1 MTDENHDLDRGPAT
15 TRHID
20 GVSETQTDLQHDYAL
35 DPVPFERRRGGYAQ
49 VAVWMGWVIST
60 SSLLVGGTVGA
71 GTTFSVGLTAIILGN
86 GLLAVIG
93 GLIGYVGY
101 RTGLTTYLASRLLFG
116 ARGSVVPSIVLGV
129 LAMGFIG
136 VLMDAFGTAMNAL
149 VPAVPWTVF
158 VIVFA
163 IAITLTAIFGFR
175 GLAVLSAVAVPA
187 IALFAIV
194 SIVRIGGG
202 EGGFGTAVN
211 AVPETPIGFSAAMT
225 AVIAT
230 WITGAALVSDVGRYA
245 KRPLHIFLGALAG
258 YVLGAGTFEATA
270 MLSASAVGNANFVIV
285 MSQLG
290 LLVPAALILALTLW
304 TTTDNNLYSASLAF
318 TNANK
323 MVGRTVSKRVWV
335 LVSVAIATITAF
347 GGFAADFVAFLGI
360 IATVTPPFAGIFIA
374 HFYVL
379 GHLRRHTEAQL
390 AGTPAV
396 RWSPLIA
403 WAVASASVYLTDLT
417 LEPIVGLLLGG
428 ALYSALALIA
438 RHVSGRPTSPVKD

>member
-1 MTDENHDLDRGPAT
+1 MTHNNPDLDPRQES
-15 TRHID
+15 TRNRAGTGQAH
-20 GVSETQTDLQHDYAL
+20 VDLHHDYAL
-35 DPVPFERRRGGYAQ
+35 DPVPAERRRGGYAL

-86 GLLAVIG
+86 ALLAVIA
-93 GLIGYVGY
+93 GLVGYVGY

-116 ARGSVVPSIVLGV
+116 SRGSVVPSIVLGV

-149 VPAVPWTVF
+149 VPAVPWTAF
-158 VIVFA
+158 VIAFA
-163 IAITLTAIFGFR
+163 LAITLTAIFGFR

-187 IALFAIV
+187 MVLFAV
-194 SIVRIGGG
+194 ASIGRIGGS
-202 EGGFGTAVN
+202 EGGFATAVD
-211 AVPETPIGFSAAMT
+211 AVPETSIGFSAAMT

-245 KRPLHIFLGALAG
+245 RRPLHIFLGAFAG

-270 MLSASAVGNANFVIV
+270 MLSASAVGNANFVFV

-290 LLVPAALILALTLW
+290 LLVPAAIILALTLW

-318 TNANK
+318 TNASR

-335 LVSVAIATITAF
+335 LVSVAIAVITAF
-347 GGFAADFVAFLGI
+347 GGFAADFGAFLGI

-379 GHLRRHTEAQL
+379 GHLRRHTEAEI
-390 AGTPAV
+390 ADTPVV
-396 RWSPLIA
+396 RWSPLAA
-403 WAVASASVYLTDLT
+403 WAVASAFVYLTDLT

-428 ALYSALALIA
+428 AAYSALALIA
-438 RHVSGRPTSPVKD
+438 GRVTDRGTT